1 MIKKFI
7 NDIKEELK
15 SAHWL
20 WWVGLICLLV
30 LM

>member
-1 MIKKFI
+1 MKKFI

-30 LM
+30 FL

>member
-1 MIKKFI
+1 MKKFI

-20 WWVGLICLLV
+20 WWVGLFCLLV
-30 LM
+30 LL

>member
-1 MIKKFI
+1 MRKFV

-30 LM
+30 FL